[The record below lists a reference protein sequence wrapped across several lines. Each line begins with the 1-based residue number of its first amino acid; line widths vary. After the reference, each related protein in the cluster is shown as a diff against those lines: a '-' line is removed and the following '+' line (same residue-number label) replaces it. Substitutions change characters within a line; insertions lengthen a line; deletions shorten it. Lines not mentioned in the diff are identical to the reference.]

1 MINFKHFLI
10 LLFGI
15 LFSGCNSSELIENWK
30 HPDIDTFEAQKVL
43 VVGMTRDEKSRK
55 NFEKKLVNQLEK
67 NGVKALAS
75 YKVFETNYTEDP
87 KTEKELLTLES
98 NLTDQGFDAILIS
111 KVVGVEEKVTLAQ
124 AYKNMDRMFDSFKD
138 DYYNNQNIYHNEK
151 YYDEYKIYH
160 AESTLYCVCPD
171 RERETIWKGSIDITE
186 PQRIEKAV
194 NDYIKVLIW
203 ALKEQNVLMRAET
216 DETDDLFFIDE

>member
-1 MINFKHFLI
+1 MINFKHILI

-30 HPDIDTFEAQKVL
+30 HPDIDIFEAQKVL

-55 NFEKKLVNQLEK
+55 NFEKKLVNQLEN
-67 NGVKALAS
+67 NGIKALAS

-98 NLTDQGFDAILIS
+98 NLIEQGFDAILIS

-138 DYYNNQNIYHNEK
+138 DYFNNQNIYHNEK